1 MRTVLTTKFIA
12 GLKPAARGTRAHYW
26 DALVPGLGVRVTAR
40 GTKSFVFYRRWP
52 GSRIPTRRTLGNV
65 KHMTLATARD
75 RARDWLALAE
85 RGIDPAEQQRQA
97 RIVEQH
103 RRQTTFAVVVEA
115 WLADPAMR
123 ATRTAGSVAREMRS
137 IFVPLWG
144 ARPIT
149 EITTLD
155 MREMVKAKSATAP
168 AQARNL
174 LGHLQRLFA
183 WAVAQQAYGLATD
196 PTTPLR
202 PSKLLGRK
210 VMRKRVL
217 TDDELRALWAASA
230 KLDYPYGPLLKILC
244 LTGQRRSE
252 VAEARWPEFDLSK
265 RLWTIPPERMKGDAA
280 HVVPLTNEVLAILQ
294 TLPRF
299 TKGDYVFSTLYGARP
314 VSGFSRLRVRL
325 DKLLGG
331 KTDFVLHDIR
341 RTMRTHLS
349 ALPITD
355 RVRELVI
362 AHAQPGL
369 HKVYDQHAYESEK
382 RHALELWAA
391 RLHGIVAPAKGANVV
406 ALRP

>member
-1 MRTVLTTKFIA
+1 VRTVLTTKFIA
-12 GLKPAARGTRAHYW
+12 GLKPAAPGTRAHYW

-52 GSRIPTRRTLGNV
+52 GSRVPARRTLGNA
-65 KHMTLATARD
+65 KHMPLAEARD
-75 RARDWLALAE
+75 HARDWLALAE
-85 RGIDPAEQQRQA
+85 RGVDPVEQQRQA
-97 RIVEQH
+97 RLVEQR

-123 ATRTAGSVAREMRS
+123 ATRTAASVAREMRS

-144 ARPIT
+144 ERPIT

-155 MREMVKAKSATAP
+155 VRETIKAKSATAP

-183 WAVAQQAYGLATD
+183 WAVAQQAYGLETN
-196 PTTPLR
+196 PTAPLKPAR
-202 PSKLLGRK
+202 LLGRK

-217 TDDELRALWAASA
+217 SDDELRAVWAATA
-230 KLDYPYGPLLKILC
+230 KLDYPYGPLVKILC

-252 VAEARWPEFDLSK
+252 VAEARWPEFDLTK

-280 HVVPLTNEVLAILQ
+280 HVVPLTDEVLAILAA
-294 TLPRF
+294 LPRF

-325 DKLLGG
+325 DKLLGL

-362 AHAQPGL
+362 AHAQPGM

-391 RLHGIVAPAKGANVV
+391 RLRTIVAPAKGSNVV
-406 ALRP
+406 VLR